1 MRMKNANLKRIRLE
15 RTSFSQG
22 DVDKEIH
29 SDQLENMLA
38 YQVTHFMS
46 AIAVSVT
53 CLLVSEFFAPQNERP
68 NRNNKKKQ
76 NKTKQK
82 VNHSY
87 NKNSLRDFR
96 KLRMKR
102 EIQENEN

>member
-1 MRMKNANLKRIRLE
+1 MKNAHLKRIRLQ

-68 NRNNKKKQ
+68 NRNNKKQNKTKQ
-76 NKTKQK
+76 NKTKSQPQ
-82 VNHSY
+82 
-87 NKNSLRDFR
+87 L
-96 KLRMKR
+96 
-102 EIQENEN
+102 

>member
-1 MRMKNANLKRIRLE
+1 MKMKNANLKRIRLQ

-53 CLLVSEFFAPQNERP
+53 CLLVFEFFAPQNERP
-68 NRNNKKKQ
+68 NRNNKKTKQ

-82 VNHSY
+82 KTKSQPQ
-87 NKNSLRDFR
+87 L
-96 KLRMKR
+96 
-102 EIQENEN
+102 